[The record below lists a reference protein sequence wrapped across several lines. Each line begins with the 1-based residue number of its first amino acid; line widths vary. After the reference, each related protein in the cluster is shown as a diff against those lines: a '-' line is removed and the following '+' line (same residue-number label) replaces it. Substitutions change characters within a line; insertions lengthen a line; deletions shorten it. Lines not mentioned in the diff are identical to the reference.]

1 MKKFN
6 KEHEDLRKSS
16 VEYITNFLKENGGRF
31 EFMTQEEMEDDDFM
45 EQAWQL
51 PQAFL
56 VNKYQTH
63 CSYAITSVTLEED
76 ILSFNGINLDDD
88 GSEYSFSVYE
98 LDLGCLCH
106 SADSLII
113 KEK

>member
-1 MKKFN
+1 MNEFTKKYVS
-6 KEHEDLRKSS
+6 LRNQSAD
-16 VEYITNFLKENGGRF
+16 YIIDFLKENGGRF
-31 EFMTQEEMEDDDFM
+31 EFITQKEMEADDFM

-63 CSYAITSVTLEED
+63 CSYAITSVTFEEYT
-76 ILSFNGINLDDD
+76 IWFNGINLDDD
-88 GSEYSFSVYE
+88 GSEYTFAAHEV
-98 LDLGCLCH
+98 DVACLCDC
-106 SADSLII
+106 ADLLII